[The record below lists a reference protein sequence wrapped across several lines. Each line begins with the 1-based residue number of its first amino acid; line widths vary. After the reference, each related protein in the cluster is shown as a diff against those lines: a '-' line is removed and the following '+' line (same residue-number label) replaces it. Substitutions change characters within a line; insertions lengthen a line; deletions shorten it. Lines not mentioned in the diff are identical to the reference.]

1 MVLLNYV
8 IWDYLNPVLQGKNR
22 VTRSCELLMR
32 LASFSQVHI
41 IVRKAHNAITH
52 KTNVFKMLYMT
63 LSYYVRICM
72 PVIINDIF
80 IYVPP

>member
-8 IWDYLNPVLQGKNR
+8 IWDYIIPVLQGKNR
-22 VTRSCELLMR
+22 VARSCELLMR
-32 LASFSQVHI
+32 LMSFSQVHSE
-41 IVRKAHNAITH
+41 KAHNAITRN
-52 KTNVFKMLYMT
+52 TNVFRMLYMT
-63 LSYYVRICM
+63 LSYYVCICM